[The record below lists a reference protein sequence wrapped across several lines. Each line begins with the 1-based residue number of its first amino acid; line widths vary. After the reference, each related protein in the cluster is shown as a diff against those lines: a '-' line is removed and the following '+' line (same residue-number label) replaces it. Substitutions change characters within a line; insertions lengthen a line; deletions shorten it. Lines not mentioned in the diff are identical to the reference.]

1 MVQHQPHDTS
11 GRHGHHHAPHGE
23 FDDPGL
29 AEILDLDAEVLHD
42 YLDAVLDWV
51 AGATGGAVQRVVD
64 LGAGTGTGTVA
75 LARRFPG
82 ADVVAVDASPSMLAR
97 LRETAAAA
105 GVGERVRTEQADLD
119 AGWPD
124 DVGELDL
131 VWAALSLHH
140 VGDAERLLG
149 LIRGALRPGGLL
161 VVTEMAGPVR
171 VLPDDLGL
179 GRPGL
184 EARCHAAS
192 DAQPAS
198 FDRYPDWDAAL
209 ARAGFR
215 AVERRSFS
223 LTPPSPE
230 PATGRYARALLARLR
245 SGLADNL
252 DTDDQATLDLL
263 LDDAGAH
270 SLLRRTDLT
279 VRGHRTGWLARRT

>member
-1 MVQHQPHDTS
+1 MVQHRHEGTS
-11 GRHGHHHAPHGE
+11 GQPGHRHAPHGE
-23 FDDPGL
+23 SDDAEL

-51 AGATGGAVQRVVD
+51 AGATGGAVERVVD
-64 LGAGTGTGTVA
+64 LGAGSGTGTVA
-75 LARRFPG
+75 LARRFPD
-82 ADVVAVDASPSMLAR
+82 AEVVAVDASSTMLGR
-97 LRETAAAA
+97 LREAAATA
-105 GVGERVRTEQADLD
+105 GVAERVRTEQADLS

-124 DVGELDL
+124 LSELDL

-140 VGDAERLLG
+140 VGEPEKLLG
-149 LIRGALRPGGLL
+149 QVLRALRPGGLL

-179 GRPGL
+179 GRPEL
-184 EARCHAAS
+184 EARCHAAL
-192 DAQPAS
+192 DGQPAP

-209 ARAGFR
+209 ARAGFA

-223 LTPPSPE
+223 LTPPRPE

-245 SGLADNL
+245 SGLAEDL
-252 DTDDQATLDLL
+252 DAEDRTTLDLL
-263 LDDAGAH
+263 LDDAGSS

-279 VRGHRTGWLARRT
+279 VRGHRTGWLARRL